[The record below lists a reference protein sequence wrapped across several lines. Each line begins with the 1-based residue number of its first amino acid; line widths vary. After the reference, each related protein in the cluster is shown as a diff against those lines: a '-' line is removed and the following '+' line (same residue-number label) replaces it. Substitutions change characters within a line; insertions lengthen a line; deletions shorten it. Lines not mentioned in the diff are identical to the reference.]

1 MKKLVLLCLMLNAVG
16 LGAQDL
22 DRQIQSVT
30 TSIDALKQQ
39 QSELDQQL
47 EALKLQR
54 IQRDL
59 KAVGLPSAP
68 YIEHQALFL
77 AYDEAHEQAR
87 WVAHIITPDIIE
99 GTVFRSNDF
108 RPDPLVPTGTA
119 VEEDYFLKF
128 LQPDSTYEY
137 DGYGY
142 DRGHLAPSADFRWSQ
157 TALSESYFYSNMSPQ
172 RPEFN
177 REAWADLESFL
188 RGYVYRF
195 PESQLYVVT
204 GPILTDDLP
213 KVERSPNG
221 VSIPEYYFKVALDLQ
236 NRRGIGFVLPHQKVT
251 YPLETFAMPIDE
263 VERRTGL
270 DFFPALPAGQQ
281 AALEGSFEASVW
293 FPELK
298 AGDVEPLYPPNL
310 PPNHFNT
317 IQARRY
323 MGNGEEIEVC
333 GTVVSTRRSRS
344 GNLWMNVDKQF
355 PNQVFSV
362 FIKKKDLIN
371 FSYQPEKELLHQQ
384 VCFKGTVQNFNGTPT
399 MNVVQEQEV
408 RMHALKK

>member
-1 MKKLVLLCLMLNAVG
+1 MTKHLLLCLLLSTG
-16 LGAQDL
+16 SLCAQNL
-22 DRQIQSVT
+22 DQQIQSVT
-30 TSIDALKQQ
+30 TSIEELKRR
-39 QSELDQQL
+39 EGVLGEQL

-54 IQRDL
+54 IRRDL
-59 KAVGLPSAP
+59 KAVGLPSAG

-188 RGYVYRF
+188 RGYVFRF

-270 DFFPALPAGQQ
+270 DFFSALPAGQQ
-281 AALEGSFEASVW
+281 TALEGSFEAPVW

-298 AGDVEPLYPPNL
+298 AGDVEPLYPPDL

-323 MGNGEEIEVC
+323 MGNGEVIEVC

-362 FIKKKDLIN
+362 FIRKKDLVN